1 MRVGRDL
8 ISDIEFYH
16 HLEVPLVKKFQHIIF
31 HPLTLLLMS
40 TALWAALSGCAGQQA
55 GADLVLTNG
64 KIITMDDNLPE
75 AAALAVREGRIAA
88 LGSAEEI
95 AVYIGDNTRVI
106 DLQGRLAIPGF
117 IESHAHARKLGMMK
131 ISLDVSR
138 IRSWEEM
145 VAQVREAAAK
155 QPPGSW
161 IFGRGWHQEKWENL
175 VVPTV
180 QGFPY
185 HHDLSAAAPDHPVWL
200 RSANGHAA
208 YANAKAME
216 LAGISRETPDP
227 PGGVIVRDEHGDA
240 IGVFLENAEDLITA
254 AKAAYDRRRSPEAI
268 REEEIRMIQQAEAEC
283 LRKGITSFQDA
294 GSTFETIDL
303 FKELAESG
311 ALRVRFWIMIG
322 DSLERIRKLGEQYRM
337 INVGGDHFLTVRAI
351 KQYIDGA
358 LGSRG
363 AWLLAPYSDQ
373 PQTSGLNTVPLEE
386 LRATAELALAYQLQ
400 LCVHAIGDRGNREM
414 LDIYQKVF
422 QDHPEQSGLRWR
434 IEHAQHLDPSDIPR
448 FAELGLIA
456 SMQGVHCTSDG
467 PWVPKRIGEE
477 RAETGAYVWRKLLE
491 AGAVIANGT
500 DAPVEDV
507 DPLANFYSSVTRRMS
522 DGRQFYPGQV
532 MTREEALRTYTVNAA
547 YAAFEEDIKGSLIPG
562 KLADITVLSR
572 DIMAVPAEEIPG
584 TEVVYTIVGG
594 EVAYGKE

>member
-1 MRVGRDL
+1 MKKSMRVC
-8 ISDIEFYH
+8 S
-16 HLEVPLVKKFQHIIF
+16 
-31 HPLTLLLMS
+31 HPLKLFLMS
-40 TALWAALSGCAGQQA
+40 TVLWIGLSGCADQPT

-64 KIITMDDNLPE
+64 KIITVDETLPE
-75 AAALAVREGRIAA
+75 AAALAVRDGRISAV
-88 LGSAEEI
+88 GSVEEI
-95 AVYIGDNTRVI
+95 AASIGQNTRVI

-117 IESHAHARKLGMMK
+117 IESHAHARKLGMLKM
-131 ISLDVSR
+131 SLDLSH

-145 VAQVREAAAK
+145 VALVREAAAN

-161 IFGRGWHQEKWENL
+161 IFGRGWHQEKWEDL
-175 VVPTV
+175 DVPTV

-208 YANAKAME
+208 YANARAME
-216 LAGISRETPDP
+216 LAGVIRETPDP
-227 PGGVIVRDEHGDA
+227 PGGVIVRDAQGEA
-240 IGVFLENAEDLITA
+240 VGVFLENAEDLISA
-254 AKAAYDRRRSPEAI
+254 AKATFDRDRSPEAVKAEELRMI
-268 REEEIRMIQQAEAEC
+268 REAEDEC

-322 DSLERIRKLGEQYRM
+322 DSLERIRQRGKEYRM
-337 INVGGDHFLTVRAI
+337 INVGGNHFLTVRAI

-373 PQTSGLNTVPLEE
+373 PHTSGLNTVPLEE
-386 LRATAELALAYQLQ
+386 LRATAELAMDYQLQ

-414 LDIYQKVF
+414 LDIYAEVF
-422 QDHPEQSGLRWR
+422 RAHPEQSGLRWR
-434 IEHAQHLDPSDIPR
+434 IEHAQHLDPADIPR
-448 FAELGLIA
+448 FAELDLIA

-477 RAETGAYVWRKLLE
+477 RAEAGAYVWRKLLE
-491 AGAVIANGT
+491 AGVVIANGT

-547 YAAFEEDIKGSLIPG
+547 YAAFEEDIKGSLTPG

-572 DIMAVPAEEIPG
+572 DIMSVPAEEIPG

-594 EVAYGKE
+594 KVAYAKE

>member
-1 MRVGRDL
+1 MKKSMRVY
-8 ISDIEFYH
+8 S
-16 HLEVPLVKKFQHIIF
+16 
-31 HPLTLLLMS
+31 HPLTWFLMS
-40 TALWAALSGCAGQQA
+40 AVLELGLLNGCADQPA

-64 KIITMDDNLPE
+64 KIVTVDESLPE
-75 AAALAVREGRIAA
+75 AAALAVRDGRIAA
-88 LGSAEEI
+88 AGSVEAI
-95 AVYIGDNTRVI
+95 APYIGKNTRVI
-106 DLQGRLAIPGF
+106 DLQGQLAIPGF
-117 IESHAHARKLGMMK
+117 IESHAHARKLGMVKM
-131 ISLDVSR
+131 SLDVSR

-145 VAQVREAAAK
+145 VALVREAAEK

-161 IFGRGWHQEKWENL
+161 VFGRGWHQEKWENL
-175 VVPTV
+175 NVPTV

-185 HHDLSAAAPDHPVWL
+185 HHDLSAAAPEHPVWL

-208 YANAKAME
+208 YANAKAMA
-216 LAGISRETPDP
+216 LAGITRETPDP
-227 PGGVIVRDEHGDA
+227 PGGVIVRDAQGEPV
-240 IGVFLENAEDLITA
+240 GVFLEKAEDFIKA
-254 AKAAYDRRRSPEAI
+254 AKDKYDRSRSPEAV
-268 REEEIRMIQQAEAEC
+268 RAEETRMIQLAEDEC

-322 DSLERIRKLGEQYRM
+322 DSLERIRQRGKQYRM
-337 INVGGDHFLTVRAI
+337 INAGGDHFLTVRAI

-373 PQTSGLNTVPLEE
+373 PHTSGLNTVPLEE
-386 LRATAELALAYQLQ
+386 LRATAELAMDYQLQ

-414 LDIYQKVF
+414 LDIYQEVF
-422 QDHPEQSGLRWR
+422 RDHPEQGGLRWR
-434 IEHAQHLDPSDIPR
+434 IEHAQHLDPADIPR
-448 FAELGLIA
+448 FAELDLIA

-467 PWVPKRIGEE
+467 PWVPKRIGEA
-477 RAETGAYVWRKLLE
+477 RAEAGAYVWRKLLE
-491 AGAVIANGT
+491 AGVVIANGT

-532 MTREEALRTYTVNAA
+532 MTREEALRTYTLNAA
-547 YAAFEEDIKGSLIPG
+547 YAAFEEDVKGSLAPG

-572 DIMAVPAEEIPG
+572 DILTIPAEEIPG
-584 TEVVYTIVGG
+584 TEVIYTIVGG
-594 EVAYGKE
+594 KVAYEKE